1 MRART
6 SLLLERTRTDVIGI
20 CCVVYPANGQSRIT
34 PSLPCQFPITTRS
47 TAPMAHCGR
56 FGKRIGINEMTGRIR
71 QRPSQLQHSFAV
83 NFGAFL
89 VLPIW
94 VKAAGHRRTPKRGR
108 PRGAPF
114 RACVLE
120 CVRCCAAFAF
130 RSIMPSPEQV

>member
-6 SLLLERTRTDVIGI
+6 SLLLGRTRTDAIGI

-47 TAPMAHCGR
+47 TAPMAHFGR

-83 NFGAFL
+83 NFGAFGIADL
-89 VLPIW
+89 G
-94 VKAAGHRRTPKRGR
+94 KSGGTPPHSKTWPSSRCSISR
-108 PRGAPF
+108 LL
-114 RACVLE
+114 LE
-120 CVRCCAAFAF
+120 
-130 RSIMPSPEQV
+130 